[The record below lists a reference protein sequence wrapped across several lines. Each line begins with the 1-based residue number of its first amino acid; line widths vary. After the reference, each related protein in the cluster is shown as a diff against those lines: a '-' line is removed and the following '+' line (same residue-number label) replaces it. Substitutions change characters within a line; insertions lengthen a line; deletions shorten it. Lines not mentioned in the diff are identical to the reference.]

1 MTPNNIPIHF
11 NENNNLVGIFKDC
24 FLKVLY
30 IVKRKYVEI
39 QKELIAI
46 IVDDG
51 IVSEIPV

>member
-46 IVDDG
+46 IIDDG